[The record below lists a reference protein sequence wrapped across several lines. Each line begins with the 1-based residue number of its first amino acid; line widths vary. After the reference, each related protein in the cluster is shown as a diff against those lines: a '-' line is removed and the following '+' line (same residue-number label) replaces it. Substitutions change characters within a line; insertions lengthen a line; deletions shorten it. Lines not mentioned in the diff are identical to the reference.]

1 MELKKNIKVN
11 VYEVI
16 ADYKVKIENAP
27 FIAILKFTEENN
39 GYVDSNILYQELL
52 KPLSEKACKNLL
64 SRLKN
69 MSYLEE
75 NYRTGYK
82 LTKLGY
88 DSVEKEEFFEQRI
101 GLLKLYVAEE
111 NEFIPNRVV
120 KIQEI
125 SKGKDADREN
135 DNQSLTDELKSILK
149 DGNLINLRKESFI
162 LEGFE
167 KKCKI
172 LKPQNETLI
181 FTVKETGSRVMIMD
195 FEAPNKINRE
205 ILKSE
210 LLLNQYSYAFDIG
223 NNILNIEFNPNELS
237 FFRNIK
243 IENPRISRTTF
254 EPATIKNV
262 KVSPEDFNEAKKW
275 HSALIT
281 EKINKYFLSDNE
293 FTEYA
298 NQISNEFDLFKNE
311 LQNIT
316 NRKEFAQKLSSKD
329 DFYKKLKLET
339 IDFLN
344 Y

>member
-39 GYVDSNILYQELL
+39 GYVDSNLLHYKLL

-69 MSYLEE
+69 MGYMTE
-75 NYRTGYK
+75 NYAGEYI
-82 LTKLGY
+82 LTELGY
-88 DSVEKEEFFEQRI
+88 QSAQKEEFFEQRT
-101 GLLKLYVAEE
+101 GLLKLYVAED
-111 NEFIPNRVV
+111 NEFIPQRVV

-125 SKGKDADREN
+125 SMGKDADREN
-135 DNQSLTDELKSILK
+135 DDQSLTRELKSILK
-149 DGNLINLRKESFI
+149 AENIIDLRKESYI
-162 LEGFE
+162 LEHFE
-167 KKCKI
+167 EQCKI
-172 LKPQNETLI
+172 LKSQYETLI
-181 FTVKETGSRVMIMD
+181 FTAKESGSFIKIMD
-195 FEAPNKINRE
+195 FEDSNELNRE
-205 ILKSE
+205 TLKSE
-210 LLLNQYSYAFDIG
+210 LLINQYGYAFDSA
-223 NNILNIEFNPNELS
+223 NNLLNIEFNPNELS
-237 FFRNIK
+237 FFRNIQ
-243 IENPRISRTTF
+243 IENPRISRTRF

-262 KVSPEDFNEAKKW
+262 KVSPEDFNEAKQW

-293 FTEYA
+293 FTEYSNKVA
-298 NQISNEFDLFKNE
+298 NEFDLFKNK

-316 NRKEFAQKLSSKD
+316 SRKELAQKLNKKD
-329 DFYKKLKLET
+329 DFYKIAKLET